1 MSFAG
6 LERWITPEIREQSE
20 RFWAE
25 VESAPE
31 PEETIE
37 EILDRN
43 LYESLEDRGARL
55 TRMLDLRLTGEA
67 IRPGALDLDLGAVLF
82 DTVTAEINEAAPGR
96 EISFDLVGLSPG
108 SAVLHLRPCT
118 PEDVPSDQQ
127 APVTVD
133 PVDRA
138 METVCRV
145 HDVAERE
152 GDLREFTGQGELL
165 KRLHNLVK
173 ALDAHDVEL
182 QMLWR
187 SATGRHRRSR
197 LTQTGRRYVRE
208 QWQEAESEVREH
220 TVSGRVVGL
229 DLSGTFTVKPSSG
242 AAKRIVHVEDPETL
256 LGLRL
261 QLGEWVHVRVHER
274 HTTNRVGIESGVRYL
289 LVGLDR
295 PAGPDEDDLFS

>member
-20 RFWAE
+20 RFWSE
-25 VESAPE
+25 VESMPE

-43 LYESLEDRGARL
+43 LYESLEDPGARL
-55 TRMLDLRLTGEA
+55 TRMLD
-67 IRPGALDLDLGAVLF
+67 
-82 DTVTAEINEAAPGR
+82 
-96 EISFDLVGLSPG
+96 
-108 SAVLHLRPCT
+108 
-118 PEDVPSDQQ
+118 
-127 APVTVD
+127 
-133 PVDRA
+133 
-138 METVCRV
+138 
-145 HDVAERE
+145 
-152 GDLREFTGQGELL
+152 
-165 KRLHNLVK
+165 
-173 ALDAHDVEL
+173 
-182 QMLWR
+182 
-187 SATGRHRRSR
+187 RR
-197 LTQTGRRYVRE
+197 

-220 TVSGRVVGL
+220 TVSGRVVVL

-274 HTTNRVGIESGVRYL
+274 HTTNRVGIESGVRCQ